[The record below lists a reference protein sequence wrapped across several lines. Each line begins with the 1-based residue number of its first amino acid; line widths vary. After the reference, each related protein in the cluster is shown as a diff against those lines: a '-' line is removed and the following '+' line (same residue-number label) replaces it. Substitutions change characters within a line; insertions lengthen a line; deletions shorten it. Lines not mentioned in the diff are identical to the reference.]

1 MISTGP
7 WPCVCQPQ
15 AAAGMAL
22 ATHLRNAQGVCP
34 LLHTNPVMLQ
44 QRIGAGALM
53 WVFGQAGLHCTTS
66 TLHCRL
72 TNQAEASNAPPPG
85 FIKLLQ
91 TSWNPNSLFERR
103 SPNNGA
109 CSLQRPHHAASLYS
123 SCQVSRRRA
132 PAAAVAC
139 MEGVRATNWVC
150 QDSELS
156 KQGMDLQKGATL
168 LGELLRPALH
178 LAPHDQ
184 GPGQLLV
191 LRFKRG
197 CTCKAAGPLHC
208 PPLLSALLL
217 GILTHTD
224 GNRCYPP

>member
-72 TNQAEASNAPPPG
+72 TNQAEASNALPPG
-85 FIKLLQ
+85 FIMLLQ

-139 MEGVRATNWVC
+139 MGAVRATNWVC
-150 QDSELS
+150 QDSDCQNRGWTSRKVRHCLES
-156 KQGMDLQKGATL
+156 FS
-168 LGELLRPALH
+168 
-178 LAPHDQ
+178 
-184 GPGQLLV
+184 GQLSTSPHMIRDQVSSLSCV
-191 LRFKRG
+191 SKGGAPAKQRAL
-197 CTCKAAGPLHC
+197 CTAHHC
-208 PPLLSALLL
+208 
-217 GILTHTD
+217 
-224 GNRCYPP
+224 